1 MAEDVTRRWPAAPG
15 RDQTQRSKAAT
26 SVAAV
31 AIPEYFAMVM
41 ATGIVAAGL
50 RQDGWQGASDALVV
64 IAAAVWVAAVG
75 ATLARLAGSPADLR
89 ADARAP
95 RRAFAWYAVVAA
107 CVVLSSDLAAL
118 GRPGRSAAAV
128 LAALAV
134 VAWLLV
140 TGLVPASFT
149 RRGTRPDLQSVTG
162 SWLLWAVATQSVAIA
177 AAILAADGDL
187 PATPAVIVAIVA
199 WSAGVALYLGTS
211 ILVAIRLARSGPGP
225 AGTRAAYWVAM
236 GAGAI
241 SVLAAALIVRVP
253 GVPAARDAGP
263 ALNGI
268 GVVLWC
274 AGSALYL
281 ALVVA
286 TARWQAQTRSR
297 PGYQPY
303 TWVIVF
309 PLGMYAV
316 ASWQLGTATGLTL
329 LHQVGSV
336 AVWPAALAWA
346 VTAAALG
353 VKVAALCV
361 KVAVR
366 ATHAVRAWPTG
377 QAICTRPRT
386 RTRPRPLPQ
395 PHQPRPAHPAGM
407 QRYTFEALVSVPP
420 PGANP
425 VAPVPGPD
433 WHGVI
438 RARADD
444 DGGPPGLFSALVS
457 GWDLHASRRGGDAQA
472 LATIVA
478 FGSEPAVC
486 LPVGGT
492 FALWR
497 GQDVARG
504 VVTRR
509 IFG

>member
-1 MAEDVTRRWPAAPG
+1 
-15 RDQTQRSKAAT
+15 
-26 SVAAV
+26 
-31 AIPEYFAMVM
+31 MVM

-64 IAAAVWVAAVG
+64 IAAAVWVAAVA
-75 ATLARLAGSPADLR
+75 ATLARLARSPAALR

-95 RRAFAWYAVVAA
+95 GRAFAWYAVVAA
-107 CVVLSSDLAAL
+107 CVVLGSDLGTL
-118 GRPGRSAAAV
+118 GGPGRSAAAV

-134 VAWLLV
+134 VAWMVV

-149 RRGTRPDLQSVTG
+149 RRAARPDLRSVTG
-162 SWLLWAVATQSVAIA
+162 SWFLWTVATQSVAIA
-177 AAILAADGDL
+177 AAILAADGEL
-187 PATPAVIVAIVA
+187 PATPVVIVATVA
-199 WSAGVALYLGTS
+199 WSAGVVLYLGTS
-211 ILVAIRLARSGPGP
+211 ILVAARLARAGPGP

-241 SVLAAALIVRVP
+241 TVLAAALIVRVP

-263 ALNGI
+263 ALNAI

-297 PGYQPY
+297 PGYQPS

-316 ASWQLGTATGLTL
+316 ASSQLGAATGLTF

-353 VKVAALCV
+353 VKVAAG
-361 KVAVR
+361 AMR
-366 ATHAVRAWPTG
+366 AVRAWPAGRSISTRPRTP
-377 QAICTRPRT
+377 TRPRT
-386 RTRPRPLPQ
+386 RTRP
-395 PHQPRPAHPAGM
+395 HQPGPGHPAGM
-407 QRYTFEALVSVPP
+407 RRYTFEALVSIPP

-425 VAPVPGPD
+425 AAPVPGPD

-438 RARADD
+438 RARADG